1 MTLLDRVTLGR
12 TGFSVSRIGLASNGI
27 PGADVEYA
35 VERGVNYLY
44 WGSLRLPDFGAAVRH
59 VARRRRE
66 DIVVVVQSYTRAAAL
81 LRPSLERALRKLGL
95 DHADLLLLGWWNE
108 PPPRR
113 ILEAAVSL
121 RDAGKTAAVMVSC
134 HNRST
139 FRTYAADARLG
150 AFMVRYNAAHPGAER
165 DVFPFLG
172 DDRSARPGVVSYTAT
187 RWGALLDPEMLPHE
201 EPRPR
206 PSDCYRFALSHPDV
220 NVTLCGAKNRAELDE
235 ALLALERGPMDD
247 EELAWMKRVGA
258 AVKQRT
264 SVSRSGNLPI
274 FLLDQVTRRRY
285 VTAPGQR

>member
-1 MTLLDRVTLGR
+1 VTLGR

-44 WGSLRLPDFGAAVRH
+44 WGSLRLPDFGRAVRRI
-59 VARRRRE
+59 AQRRRG
-66 DIVVVVQSYTRAAAL
+66 DMVVVIQSYTRIASL
-81 LRPSLERALRKLGL
+81 LRPSLERALGELGI

-113 ILEAAVSL
+113 ILDAALAL
-121 RDAGKTAAVMVSC
+121 RDAGKVTAIMVSC

-139 FRTYAADARLG
+139 FRAYIDDARVG
-150 AFMVRYNAAHPGAER
+150 AFMVRYNAAHPGAEN
-165 DVFPFLG
+165 DVFPLLG
-172 DDRSARPGVVSYTAT
+172 EDRSTRPGVVSYTAT
-187 RWGALLDPEMLPHE
+187 RWGALLDPEMLPAE
-201 EPRPR
+201 EPQPR

-235 ALLALERGPMDD
+235 ALSAVERGSMDD

-258 AVKQRT
+258 VVKRRS

-274 FLLDQVTRRRY
+274 FLLDRLTGRRHATN
-285 VTAPGQR
+285 VLT